1 MKKIFIILATA
12 LLTLASCEKS
22 FDVKYTSQLTGSN
35 AAAMVENDPTFLD
48 SYVQGLY
55 GAMVEYGAGGS
66 TNHDDYGIMSV
77 FTNTEYMGGDIVLS
91 GTQNW
96 GLYDYMFDYRAFN
109 YSRPYQLWSTFY
121 TLIANA
127 NIIIAFFPA
136 DQEPTNEVAKA
147 ALGQAY
153 AVRAFAYIYEML
165 YFQDPCNA
173 AGDFNAD
180 APGVPVIFANRDG
193 KTQDEMDTA
202 KGRNTMG
209 FVAAEAEKDINN
221 ALKYL
226 EGYVR
231 PSKNMIDW
239 QVAQGIAARLYLFTH
254 QWEKAA
260 NAANAAR
267 QGYKLMDKARLY
279 AGMMDVEDAE
289 VLWGFNH
296 TTETQT
302 TYASFF
308 SHMSNYSPGY
318 SGIGQMIKCIDK
330 DLYDQIP
337 ATDFRKG
344 LFNTEAGNPNASQE
358 GGKHPYASMKFG
370 YDSQWCQDYL
380 YMRAAE
386 MYLIRAEALARTGA
400 NADAAAAMKPLM
412 QKRDLGYTKNS
423 VTVEDVL
430 LQRRIE
436 LWGEGFSYFDHRRWQ
451 MDMDRGYEG
460 TNEPSTT
467 WPAHFEKGFVPWW
480 HFSWRYQLPL
490 KEIQENIYQK
500 ALNYRNEH
508 TTKVDTYEEFK
519 EKIEEGGF
527 ILAHWD
533 GTPETEERIKEET
546 KATIRCL
553 PLEADEESLQPGV
566 DMVTGKPSARRVL
579 FARAY

>member
-12 LLTLASCEKS
+12 LLALVSCEKS

-55 GAMVEYGAGGS
+55 GAMVEFGAGGS
-66 TNHDDYGIMSV
+66 SNHDDYGIMSV

-127 NIIIAFFPA
+127 NIIIDFFPA

-173 AGDFNAD
+173 NGDFNAD

-226 EGYVR
+226 EGYIR

-260 NAANAAR
+260 DAANAAR

-296 TTETQT
+296 TTETQN

-308 SHMSNYSPGY
+308 SHLSNDSPGY
-318 SGIGQMIKCIDK
+318 GGLNQMSKLIDVN
-330 DLYDQIP
+330 LYSQIS
-337 ATDFRKG
+337 ATDYRKAW
-344 LFNTEAGNPNASQE
+344 FNTPDGDPTAAQVGAQQPLASR
-358 GGKHPYASMKFG
+358 KFG
-370 YDSQWCQDYL
+370 YDPQWLQDYIF
-380 YMRAAE
+380 MRAAE
-386 MYLIRAEALARTGA
+386 MYLTEAEALARMG
-400 NADAAAAMKPLM
+400 NAPQAKAVLVELMSTRDPLWAGNG
-412 QKRDLGYTKNS
+412 DINDIT
-423 VTVEDVL
+423 

-436 LWGEGFSYFDHRRWQ
+436 LWGEGFRYFDLRRTATGIVR
-451 MDMDRGYEG
+451 DYEG
-460 TNEPSTT
+460 SNHNYELMTIAANV
-467 WPAHFEKGFVPWW
+467 PAHDKLWVFQIPQREM
-480 HFSWRYQLPL
+480 
-490 KEIQENIYQK
+490 QENTQ
-500 ALNYRNEH
+500 L
-508 TTKVDTYEEFK
+508 T
-519 EKIEEGGF
+519 
-527 ILAHWD
+527 
-533 GTPETEERIKEET
+533 
-546 KATIRCL
+546 
-553 PLEADEESLQPGV
+553 EADQNEL
-566 DMVTGKPSARRVL
+566 
-579 FARAY
+579 

>member
-35 AAAMVENDPTFLD
+35 AASMVENDPSFLD

-55 GAMVEYGAGGS
+55 GAMCAYGAGGS

-77 FTNTEYMGGDIVLS
+77 YTNTEYMGGDVVLS

-96 GLYDYMFDYRAFN
+96 GLYDYMFDYRAFQ
-109 YSRPYQLWSTFY
+109 YVRPYQLWSTFY
-121 TLIANA
+121 TLVANA
-127 NIIIAFFPA
+127 NIIIDFFPA
-136 DQEPTNEVAKA
+136 GEDPTNEVARA

-180 APGVPVIFANRDG
+180 ASGVPVIYAARDG
-193 KTQDEMDTA
+193 KTQDEMDAA

-209 FVAAEAEKDINN
+209 FVAAAAESDINM
-221 ALKYL
+221 ALALL
-226 EGYVR
+226 EGYAR

-260 NAANAAR
+260 EAANAAR
-267 QGYKLMDKARLY
+267 QGYDLMTANRLY
-279 AGMMDVEDAE
+279 AGMMNIEDPE

-308 SHMSNYSPGY
+308 SHMSNDSPGY
-318 SGIGQMIKCIDK
+318 GGLNQMSKLIDAK
-330 DLYDQIP
+330 LYSQISV
-337 ATDFRKG
+337 TDYRKAW
-344 LFNTEAGNPNASQE
+344 FNTPEGDPSAAQVGAQQPLASR
-358 GGKHPYASMKFG
+358 KFG
-370 YDSQWCQDYL
+370 YDPQWLQDYI

-386 MYLIRAEALARTGA
+386 MYLTEAEALARLGNTAGA
-400 NADAAAAMKPLM
+400 QSVLAELM
-412 QKRDLGYTKNS
+412 AKRDPLWAGNA
-423 VTVEDVL
+423 TVDEIA

-436 LWGEGFSYFDHRRWQ
+436 LWGEGFRYFDVRRTATGIVR
-451 MDMDRGYEG
+451 DYEG
-460 TNEPSTT
+460 SNHNYELMTIIADV
-467 WPAHFEKGFVPWW
+467 PAHHKLWVFQIPQREM
-480 HFSWRYQLPL
+480 
-490 KEIQENIYQK
+490 QENVQ
-500 ALNYRNEH
+500 L
-508 TTKVDTYEEFK
+508 T
-519 EKIEEGGF
+519 
-527 ILAHWD
+527 
-533 GTPETEERIKEET
+533 
-546 KATIRCL
+546 
-553 PLEADEESLQPGV
+553 EADQNEL
-566 DMVTGKPSARRVL
+566 
-579 FARAY
+579 